1 MRRIILIGNVCNEPT
16 MQSTPSGVTVCTF
29 SVAVDR
35 KYKDSN
41 GDKVTD
47 FFRVQAWRQLG
58 EVCNRHVKKDMKVG
72 AIGELKARTYE
83 AKDGSTRIGLDVT
96 ADEVDFMSY
105 VDEKPKPAKKPA
117 DPYAFEDISTENLPW
132 E

>member
-1 MRRIILIGNVCNEPT
+1 MNKIVIIGNVATDPA

-58 EVCNRHVKKDMKVG
+58 EVCNRHVKKGMKVG

-83 AKDGSTRIGLDVT
+83 AKDGTTRISLDVT

-105 VDEKPKPAKKPA
+105 VDDKPKAKPA
-117 DPYAFEDISTENLPW
+117 DADSFTDISSDDLPF
-132 E
+132 